1 MIQRHNSTPNPV
13 FYTGERLSAVLHTRL
28 RLCNSTLNHDLYL
41 KNCVNSPSCSCGF
54 PKETVVHFF
63 FECDRYAVIR
73 DILSTS
79 AAHLIGA
86 RWSNASVGTRLKW
99 LLLGLPDISFE
110 LMSSYFLWS
119 KILSSIRVLPTE
131 ACRSNCP
138 V

>member
-1 MIQRHNSTPNPV
+1 MIQLYNSTPNPV
-13 FYTGERLSAVLHTRL
+13 FYTGERLSAVLHTCL

-73 DILSTS
+73 DILLTS
-79 AAHLIGA
+79 AAHLISA
-86 RWSNASVGTRLKW
+86 RWSNSSVGTRLKW

-110 LMSSYFLWS
+110 SNV
-119 KILSSIRVLPTE
+119 ILFFMVQNFIDSGRF
-131 ACRSNCP
+131 AHRGM
-138 V
+138 